1 MKINEIITEDADAG
15 STMAGNIASVN
26 FPLFGKKKMIRR
38 AVRKKSKGVPVD
50 GGNVS
55 AVGVGYTEE
64 VKLK

>member
-1 MKINEIITEDADAG
+1 MKITDIITEDADAG

-38 AVRKKSKGVPVD
+38 SVDPKGYLGDGKRKKPI
-50 GGNVS
+50 
-55 AVGVGYTEE
+55 GYTEE